1 MNDLDL
7 VRGMRADAPEPSGAR
22 LDAGR
27 DRLRSAMTPD
37 RHRRVRP
44 TMVVAAGLAAAVA
57 VTGAVI
63 LRPAGGTP
71 AAPAHPSAAAPAAA
85 APAIRLAS
93 ATVVLDKA
101 AARAGAGHSFVMPG
115 AHQWIYVKGIKTS
128 PAGVIT
134 QEGWIRFDGEQSAD
148 IENGKLKVLPFGS
161 AQDGDPLATPQ
172 GAAQYLGSLPA
183 QPKALLAAIYKKVEA
198 EPRSQWLGNLDATAF
213 SELTQLQE
221 NAVGGVPPKVQA
233 DVFQALALIPGVR
246 DIKTTDAL
254 GRPAIGITVTS
265 QNGYLLL
272 DPRTYG
278 PIGLRYGSSATAQT
292 ALAVVSGP
300 GQR

>member
-71 AAPAHPSAAAPAAA
+71 AAPAHPSAAAPA
-85 APAIRLAS
+85 IRLAS

-115 AHQWIYVKGIKTS
+115 AHQWIYVKGVKTS
-128 PAGVIT
+128 PAGVFT

-148 IENGKLKVLPFGS
+148 IENGKLVVLPYGS

-172 GAAQYLGSLPA
+172 GAAQYLSSLPA
-183 QPKALLAAIYKKVEA
+183 QPKALLAVIYKKVEA
-198 EPRSQWLGNLDATAF
+198 EPRSQWLGNLDAAAF

-221 NAVGGVPPKVQA
+221 NAVAGVPAKVQA

-272 DPRTYG
+272 DPRTYR

-292 ALAVVSGP
+292 VLAVVSGP